1 MPAKSSLG
9 KGLGAM
15 FPELLD
21 RLSDRNALI
30 TCGIEEL
37 FPNRYQSRK
46 VFDRKDLADL
56 VTSIKESGIIQP
68 IVARKAEGGY
78 EIIAGERRWRAAQEA
93 GLKEVPVLLREA
105 KDVDAA
111 VLSVIENLL
120 RTDLNPV
127 EEAEAYQKIMKSF
140 SLSQEEVSIKVGKD
154 RSTVAN
160 MVRLLRLPA
169 EIRASLVEK
178 KISSGHARALLAL
191 NSETE
196 QMQVFRK
203 ILQKGLNVRETESL
217 VKRFKPAATPAGKT
231 KKSSEMGDIESM
243 LSRKLMTRVTVK
255 QAKAGGV
262 IEIKYVSP
270 KDLNRLIRLLM
281 GDSPS

>member
-1 MPAKSSLG
+1 MPTKSSLG

-15 FPELLD
+15 FPDLLD
-21 RLSDRNALI
+21 RLSDKNALI

-46 VFDRKDLADL
+46 VFDRKDLSDL
-56 VTSIKESGIIQP
+56 VASIKESGIIQP
-68 IVARKAEGGY
+68 IIARKTEGGY

-93 GLKEVPVLLREA
+93 GLKDVPVVLREA

-111 VLSVIENLL
+111 LISVVENLL

-127 EEAEAYQKIMKSF
+127 EEAEAYQKIMKTF
-140 SLSQEEVSIKVGKD
+140 ALSQEEVSVKVGKD

-169 EIRASLVEK
+169 EIRTSLVEK

-191 NSETE
+191 TSEAE
-196 QMQVFRK
+196 QIQVFRR
-203 ILQKGLNVRETESL
+203 ILQKGLNVRETETL
-217 VKRFKPAATPAGKT
+217 VKRIKKAGPVAGKT
-231 KKSSEMGDIESM
+231 KKPVEIDDIENK
-243 LSRKLMTRVTVK
+243 LSRRLMTRVSIKRVNE
-255 QAKAGGV
+255 GGV
-262 IEIKYVSP
+262 IEIRYVSP
-270 KDLNRLIRLLM
+270 KDLDRLIRLLL
-281 GDSPS
+281 GD

>member
-1 MPAKSSLG
+1 MTTKSSLG
-9 KGLGAM
+9 RGLGAM
-15 FPELLD
+15 FPDLLD
-21 RLSDRNALI
+21 RLSDKSALI

-46 VFDRKDLADL
+46 VFDKKDLSDL
-56 VTSIKESGIIQP
+56 VVSIKESGIIQP

-93 GLKEVPVLLREA
+93 GLKEVPVLIREA

-111 VLSVIENLL
+111 VISVIENLL

-127 EEAEAYQKIMKSF
+127 EEAEAYQKIMKTF

-169 EIRASLVEK
+169 EIRASLTEK

-191 NSETE
+191 NSEAE
-196 QMQVFRK
+196 QLQVFRR
-203 ILQKGLNVRETESL
+203 ILQKGLNVRETEAL
-217 VKRFKPAATPAGKT
+217 IKRLKTAGIPAGKT
-231 KKSSEMGDIESM
+231 KKSTEIDDIENK
-243 LSRKLMTRVTVK
+243 LSRRLMTRVSIK
-255 QAKAGGV
+255 QAKEGGI

-270 KDLNRLIRLLM
+270 KDLDRLIRLIL
-281 GDSPS
+281 GD